1 MDPLISLRI
10 REPRRVHYP
19 GDVLEVEYQVDAIQ
33 PRDLQAIEASVLWY
47 TEGKGDE
54 DLGVHYFERR
64 VTSDTV
70 DGNLCQ
76 LYRFPTQ
83 LPNSPLSYWGMIIRI
98 RWCVRVRVF
107 LRGGREVSLEHAFQL
122 GNLPPAPVP
131 A

>member
-1 MDPLISLRI
+1 MDPLISLRL
-10 REPRRVHYP
+10 RDPRRVHYP

-64 VTSDTV
+64 VMSDAV

-76 LYRFPTQ
+76 LYQFQTQ

-107 LRGGREVSLEHAFQL
+107 LRGGREVSLEHPFQL